1 MLIPINADYPEPR
14 KIQRAVDALERGELI
29 AYPTDT
35 LYGIGCD
42 IGNKR
47 ALDRL
52 MALKRRAS
60 PRPPSFIC
68 HDMSD
73 IARYAMVDDAVYREL
88 KHLLPGPYTFVLLAR
103 PTVPKL
109 LQSKRRTV
117 GIRVPIHPIPL
128 ALARALGR
136 PIAST
141 SATYNDEVLIDSRE
155 VDDRFPGLA
164 LVLDGGVGGTVPTS
178 IIDMTESPPVVLRQG
193 AGPVAPFEESPPMSR
208 RWIK

>member
-1 MLIPINADYPEPR
+1 MLIAINADYPEPR

-52 MALKRRAS
+52 MAIKGRAK
-60 PRPPSFIC
+60 PVPPSFIC
-68 HDMSD
+68 HDLSD
-73 IARYAMVDDAVYREL
+73 ISRYAIVDDSVYREL
-88 KHLLPGPYTFVLLAR
+88 KHLLPGPYTFVLIAK
-103 PTVPKL
+103 PTVPRL
-109 LQSKRRTV
+109 LQTKRRTV
-117 GIRVPIHPIPL
+117 GIRVPLHPIPL

-141 SATYNDEVLIDSRE
+141 SATYNDEALIDSNE
-155 VDDRFPGLA
+155 IDERFPGLA
-164 LVLDGGVGGTVPTS
+164 LVLDGGIGGMLPTS
-178 IIDMTESPPVVLRQG
+178 IIDMTESPPVVLREG
-193 AGPVAPFEESPPMSR
+193 MGPVAPFEEAPPMSR
-208 RWIK
+208 QWMK